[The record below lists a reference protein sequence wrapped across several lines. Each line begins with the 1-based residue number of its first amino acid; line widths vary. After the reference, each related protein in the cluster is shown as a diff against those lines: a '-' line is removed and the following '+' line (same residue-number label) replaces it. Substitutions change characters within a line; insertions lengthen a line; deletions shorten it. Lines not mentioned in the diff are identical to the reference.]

1 MSHELL
7 ISGFIAVI
15 VLIAVICIFEL
26 FRAKAALNDTIKE
39 LHKLNN
45 IAKSRGKTIET
56 LKIALG
62 HATKGKCRH
71 PEKGFFIGK
80 EEFYA
85 YFGLKE

>member
-1 MSHELL
+1 MTLNIVL
-7 ISGFIAVI
+7 SGCIAVI
-15 VLIAVICIFEL
+15 VLIAVLAIFEL
-26 FRAKAALNDTIKE
+26 FRTKKALSDTVEELCELTKTAKARRKA
-39 LHKLNN
+39 
-45 IAKSRGKTIET
+45 IET
-56 LKIALG
+56 YRLALS